1 VKFDT
6 CQCWT
11 FGTPLSSDARHLL
24 YYINSTLI
32 GVEDEETG
40 MRLVSF
46 RSNGQSGAGLLRDNL
61 IFPLK
66 NAGFSDAVSFIAA
79 GEKEHKRAEGLLKT
93 ASSRKLLPLDSVRL
107 TAPIPRPPKILCIGL
122 NYRDHA
128 KESKMEVP
136 SVPTVFAKYASS
148 VIGSGEPIVLSS
160 ATQKPDYEAEFAVVI
175 GKRAKQIQRAK
186 WKDCVFGYT
195 IVNDVSARDVQLAT
209 SQWTLGKSFD
219 TFAPMGPYVTT
230 ADEVPDPHTLDIRL
244 SIGGETLQ
252 HSNTREL
259 IFGVPELI
267 EYLSSMLTLEPGDI
281 ISTGTPAGVG
291 LGRTPPRWLQAGEEV
306 LIEIDKIGILRNPVI
321 AEKAAH

>member
-1 VKFDT
+1 
-6 CQCWT
+6 
-11 FGTPLSSDARHLL
+11 
-24 YYINSTLI
+24 
-32 GVEDEETG
+32 

-46 RSNGQSGAGLLRDNL
+46 QNNGQAGAGLVRDDRV
-61 IFPLK
+61 FPLQ
-66 NAGFSDAVSFIAA
+66 NVGFADAVSFIAS
-79 GEKEHKRAEGLLKT
+79 GETERQRVEGWLKG
-93 ASSRKLLPLDSVRL
+93 ASSHDLIPLGSIRL

-148 VIGSGEPIVLSS
+148 VIGPGDPIVLSA

-175 GKRAKQIQRAK
+175 GKRAKQVPRAK

-219 TFAPMGPYVTT
+219 TFAPMGPHVVS
-230 ADEVPDPHTLDIRL
+230 ADEIPDPHALDIRL
-244 SIGGETLQ
+244 SINGEILQ

-267 EYLSSMLTLEPGDI
+267 EYLSQMMTLEPGDI

-291 LGRTPPRWLQAGEEV
+291 LGRTPPRWLRPGDEI
-306 LIEIDKIGILRNPVI
+306 LIEIDKIGVLRNPVI
-321 AEKAAH
+321 ADAAAMKAS